1 LRRLLLVA
9 TDLGFAID
17 QVSTE
22 SLGHAGSDEN
32 EAERAGTTRH
42 EVEVTM
48 HVHGRASVTNLAAAF
63 SEIEEVDAVV
73 AGDANE
79 VDD

>member
-1 LRRLLLVA
+1 MRRLLEVA

-22 SLGHAGSDEN
+22 SIGHSGADES
-32 EAERAGTTRH
+32 EVEHGGGVRH

-48 HVHGRASVTNLAAAF
+48 HVHGRASVNHLAAAF
-63 SEIEEVDAVV
+63 SEIGEVDAVV
-73 AGDANE
+73 AGDVNNADN
-79 VDD
+79 